1 LHILEKELLVAE
13 IVASGI
19 NDLLSIIDSH
29 INTGKVVVKSL
40 KSIGLIS
47 SLSDTVLVEILQF
60 SNLSKVVLS
69 LELED
74 LNLLLKVSGLKSE
87 ISINIALLSVILV
100 QSEGFEVAVVKQAFL
115 AGQLLLKVHRLLIPI
130 EKVIQII
137 ILTVFVNSRK

>member
-1 LHILEKELLVAE
+1 MHILEKELLVAE

-47 SLSDTVLVEILQF
+47 SLSDTVFVEILQF

-74 LNLLLKVSGLKSE
+74 LNFLLKVSGLKSE

-115 AGQLLLKVHRLLIPI
+115 AGQLLLNVHRLLIPI
-130 EKVIQII
+130 EKVIQIVMH
-137 ILTVFVNSRK
+137 TFRKGGT

>member
-100 QSEGFEVAVVKQAFL
+100 QSEGFEVAVVKKAFL

-130 EKVIQII
+130 EKVIQIVMH
-137 ILTVFVNSRK
+137 TFRKGGT

>member
-1 LHILEKELLVAE
+1 MHILEKELLVAE

-130 EKVIQII
+130 EKVIQIAM
-137 ILTVFVNSRK
+137 LTFRKGGT

>member
-1 LHILEKELLVAE
+1 MHILEKELLVAE

-100 QSEGFEVAVVKQAFL
+100 QSEGFEVAVVKKAFL

-130 EKVIQII
+130 EKVIQIVMH
-137 ILTVFVNSRK
+137 TFRKGGT